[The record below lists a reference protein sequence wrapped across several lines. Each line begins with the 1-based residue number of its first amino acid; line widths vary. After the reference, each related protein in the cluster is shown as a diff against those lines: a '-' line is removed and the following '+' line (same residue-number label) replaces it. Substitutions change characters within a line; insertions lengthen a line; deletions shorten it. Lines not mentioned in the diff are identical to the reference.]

1 MDRDAGTSGELEDV
15 RREIDAIDDAML
27 DLLRRRFGAVARV
40 KAIKGLDVGATGPAF
55 RPAREAQVIRRLV
68 DAAEGAVPAGTVA
81 KIWFELMA
89 SATQMQAPLRLHL
102 VTTLRRAQHQDLIRY
117 HAGPDV
123 EIVAH
128 VRPEDALQAVA
139 DSSGDMALWPVD
151 DGSGA
156 LTYIERRF
164 LSALTGDGMDGLRI
178 NARLPFMANALR
190 ASAYVVGKAPYEVSG
205 DDTTMIA
212 VATPAGGAS
221 GLVAE
226 AGFAQ
231 AATVLRGETS
241 WSLVALAGYAGP
253 KDERFGR
260 LAENAAVDGWRYLG
274 GFANP
279 ITVGDVS

>member
-40 KAIKGLDVGATGPAF
+40 KAIKGLDAGARGPAF

-68 DAAEGAVPAGTVA
+68 EAGQGAVPAGTVA

-89 SATQMQAPLRLHL
+89 SATRMQAPLRLHL

-128 VRPEDALQAVA
+128 VRPEDALRAVA
-139 DSSGDMALWPVD
+139 DSSADMALWPVD

-156 LTYIERRF
+156 LTHVEQRF
-164 LSALTGDGMDGLRI
+164 LSALAAEGMDGLRI
-178 NARLPFMANALR
+178 NARLPFMANALG
-190 ASAYVVGKAPYEVSG
+190 ASAYVIGKAPYEVSG

-212 VATPAGGAS
+212 VATSADDAS
-221 GLVAE
+221 GLAGA

-231 AATVLRGETS
+231 AATVLRGETP

-253 KDERFGR
+253 EDERFGR

-279 ITVGDVS
+279 IILGDVS

>member
-40 KAIKGLDVGATGPAF
+40 KAIKGLDAGAKGPAF

-68 DAAEGAVPAGTVA
+68 EAGKGAVPAGTVA

-102 VTTLRRAQHQDLIRY
+102 VTTLRRAQHRDLIRY

-139 DSSGDMALWPVD
+139 ESSADMALWPVD

-156 LTYIERRF
+156 LSYVEQRF
-164 LSALTGDGMDGLRI
+164 LGALTNEGLDGLRI

-190 ASAYVVGKAPYEVSG
+190 ASAYVVGKAPYEASG

-212 VATPAGGAS
+212 VATSADEAS
-221 GLVAE
+221 RLVTA

-231 AATVLRGETS
+231 AATVLRGEAP
-241 WSLVALAGYAGP
+241 WSLIALAGYAGP
-253 KDERFGR
+253 EDERFGR
-260 LAENAAVDGWRYLG
+260 LAEDAAVDGWRYLG

-279 ITVGDVS
+279 ITLGDES